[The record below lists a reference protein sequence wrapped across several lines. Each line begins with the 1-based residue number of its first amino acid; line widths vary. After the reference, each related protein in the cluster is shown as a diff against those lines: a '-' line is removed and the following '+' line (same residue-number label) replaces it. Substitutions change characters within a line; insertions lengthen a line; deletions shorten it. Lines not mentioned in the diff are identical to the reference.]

1 MKKIIVLLLVSLIVS
16 VEAQESTKE
25 LSEVNTLKA
34 RVIQLETQVND
45 LSVQNSVLN
54 ARLAL
59 ATQELGRTENQR
71 KLKEFEKN
79 ADCSID
85 WDSVP
90 PKCK

>member
-1 MKKIIVLLLVSLIVS
+1 MKHLILIFILSITLV
-16 VEAQESTKE
+16 AQESTKE

-34 RVIQLETQVND
+34 RIIQLETQVGD

-54 ARLAL
+54 ARLNL
-59 ATQELGRTENQR
+59 ATQELGRTENQK

-85 WDSVP
+85 WNSVP